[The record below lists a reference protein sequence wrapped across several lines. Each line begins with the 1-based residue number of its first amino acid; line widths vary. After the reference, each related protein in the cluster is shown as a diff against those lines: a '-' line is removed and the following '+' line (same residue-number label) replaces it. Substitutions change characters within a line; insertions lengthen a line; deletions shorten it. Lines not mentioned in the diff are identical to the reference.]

1 VQSFGELRHADV
13 HLCGRSTQGID
24 RFGLPRGAST
34 LVAGG
39 QLGQLSTRFFP
50 KRRAQSSSNEVVE
63 HDPPGADAVGP
74 DQVVLQAVPLL
85 AVVVLDGSDQG
96 QHDQLGQKLAVPEK
110 VIEERD
116 V

>member
-1 VQSFGELRHADV
+1 M
-13 HLCGRSTQGID
+13 I
-24 RFGLPRGAST
+24 
-34 LVAGG
+34 
-39 QLGQLSTRFFP
+39 
-50 KRRAQSSSNEVVE
+50 
-63 HDPPGADAVGP
+63 
-74 DQVVLQAVPLL
+74 LQAVPLL

>member
-1 VQSFGELRHADV
+1 M
-13 HLCGRSTQGID
+13 
-24 RFGLPRGAST
+24 
-34 LVAGG
+34 AGG
-39 QLGQLSTRFFP
+39 QLGQLSARLFP
-50 KRRAQSSSNEVVE
+50 ERRAQSSSDKVVE
-63 HDPPGADAVGP
+63 NGPPGADAMGP
-74 DQVVLQAVPLL
+74 NQVILQAVPLL